1 MCRVSSANTKR
12 LFPHAGKDACWGVGP
27 WTGTGTQSAK
37 FPREEACGRGL
48 SLKPSSRLIAGQIHC
63 GVNYWALGLW
73 PEDGVAAQTVN
84 TTYSAFC
91 FLFTVCFSLLV
102 IHRMSVTC
110 SRAQLG
116 AERKG
121 KKRRKKKRTVIQLE
135 FVRVHYLHAHADEI
149 LQTCLET

>member
-1 MCRVSSANTKR
+1 M
-12 LFPHAGKDACWGVGP
+12 
-27 WTGTGTQSAK
+27 
-37 FPREEACGRGL
+37 
-48 SLKPSSRLIAGQIHC
+48 
-63 GVNYWALGLW
+63 NYWALGLW